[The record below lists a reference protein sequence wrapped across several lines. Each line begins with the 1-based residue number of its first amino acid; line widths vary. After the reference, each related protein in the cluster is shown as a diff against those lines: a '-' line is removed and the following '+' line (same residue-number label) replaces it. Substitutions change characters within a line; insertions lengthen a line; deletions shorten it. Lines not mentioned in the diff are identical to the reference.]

1 MRSVR
6 GNMCTICV
14 RVSGP
19 PPTRPAHVRSW
30 GTQGVGVDLPGPEA
44 GFDLADEDLEDWRQI
59 FQTRCSCCY
68 CCCQSGHLQTS
79 NRCLGCRQLSG
90 FICAFHIAAPGS
102 SPKQSALL
110 SFIVKFVL
118 YLSCEKNLK
127 KLRTDVEFVSLQM
140 YQPFL
145 YNFKWVKNILDRLK
159 QCIIYS
165 IVASPFWEK
174 ATNWLVDLN

>member
-1 MRSVR
+1 MFVA
-6 GNMCTICV
+6 TCV
-14 RVSGP
+14 PSACVCRDPLPLVQ
-19 PPTRPAHVRSW
+19 PTSEAEARKASALTCPAR
-30 GTQGVGVDLPGPEA
+30 
-44 GFDLADEDLEDWRQI
+44 RQDS
-59 FQTRCSCCY
+59 T
-68 CCCQSGHLQTS
+68 LQTKILKIGDIFFKHVVVVVIVVA
-79 NRCLGCRQLSG
+79 NRDIFKLQTDVLGCRQLSG
-90 FICAFHIAAPGS
+90 FVCTYHFAVPGS